1 LKPAL
6 RRLTGATGGVFLTDR
21 AVLDAGREMLIIALK
36 LSLPVLMFG
45 LVAGVL
51 VSLFQ
56 AVTQIQEFTLTFVPK
71 LLAVIL
77 ALAIFGPWMLN
88 SLISFFKMTFTH
100 MPPVTN

>member
-1 LKPAL
+1 MTEA
-6 RRLTGATGGVFLTDR
+6 D
-21 AVLDAGREMLIIALK
+21 VLEVGRNAILAALK

-45 LVAGVL
+45 LVTGVV

-77 ALAIFGPWMLN
+77 ALAIFGPWML
-88 SLISFFKMTFTH
+88 STMVGFMTYSFQH
-100 MPPVTN
+100 MNPVTR